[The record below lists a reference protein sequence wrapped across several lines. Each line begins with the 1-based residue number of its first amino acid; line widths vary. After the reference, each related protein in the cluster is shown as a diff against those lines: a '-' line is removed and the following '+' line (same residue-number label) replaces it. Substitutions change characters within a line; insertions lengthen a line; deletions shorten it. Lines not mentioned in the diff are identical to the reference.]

1 MCCSASGTP
10 CKPFIPWIGRG
21 KLLKKNPS
29 WNDYTPK
36 PTQILLEIVSF
47 AIYSLAYFGDKKES
61 KINIWIFFSSNKA
74 RCFCNE
80 INKIITFH
88 LFSQNL
94 KNERRGTDYIY
105 KIIIYNSCYPNKIKS
120 SFWKISLG

>member
-21 KLLKKNPS
+21 NLLKKKPS

-61 KINIWIFFSSNKA
+61 KINIWIFF
-74 RCFCNE
+74 
-80 INKIITFH
+80 
-88 LFSQNL
+88 QV
-94 KNERRGTDYIY
+94 
-105 KIIIYNSCYPNKIKS
+105 IKPGA
-120 SFWKISLG
+120 FAMR